1 MNTAQAVPRSWSI
14 SVPPAKGRLVDL
26 SLGIYHGA
34 PNYPALPLAEVIT
47 TNTIA
52 NDHMNATKLV
62 ISTHGTTH
70 LDAPAHFIEGGK
82 TIEQLDL
89 AKCIG
94 PARVVDFA
102 SKGLKAPV
110 DVSDLE
116 AHAHVFVPGARVLLR
131 FGWDKVYPEP
141 AYFSDHPY
149 LTIGAAAWLA
159 SRQIAML
166 GMDSPTPTPTDW
178 IEVHRIL
185 LGAEIILVEALA
197 HLEQLPEGEF
207 FFMAAPLLIL
217 GREGAPVRALALV

>member
-1 MNTAQAVPRSWSI
+1 MNTTLAAPRSWCVST
-14 SVPPAKGRLVDL
+14 PPVKGRLVDL
-26 SLGIYHGA
+26 SLGIFDGA
-34 PNYPALPLAEVIT
+34 PNYPALPSTEVVT

-70 LDAPAHFIEGGK
+70 LDAPSHFIDGGK

-89 AKCIG
+89 GKCIG
-94 PARVVDFA
+94 PARVVDFT
-102 SKGLKAPV
+102 GIDRKAPV

-149 LTIGAAAWLA
+149 LTIDAAAWLA
-159 SRQIAML
+159 SRGIALL

-178 IEVHRIL
+178 IEVHKLL
-185 LGAEIILVEALA
+185 LGAEIVLVEALA
-197 HLEQLPEGEF
+197 HLEQLPAGEF

>member
-1 MNTAQAVPRSWSI
+1 MSMAQAVPKSWSV
-14 SVPPAKGRLVDL
+14 SVPAGKGRLVDL
-26 SLGIYHGA
+26 SLGIFHGA
-34 PNYPALPLAEVIT
+34 PNYPALPFTEVIT

-89 AKCIG
+89 SKCIG
-94 PARVVDFA
+94 PARVVDLTH
-102 SKGLKAPV
+102 KGLKAPV
-110 DVSDLE
+110 DVGDLE
-116 AHAHVFVPGARVLLR
+116 AHASVFVPDARVLLR

-141 AYFSDHPY
+141 AYFSDHPF
-149 LTIGAAAWLA
+149 LTIGAATWLA

-178 IEVHRIL
+178 IEVHKIL
-185 LGAEIILVEALA
+185 LGAEIVIVEALA
-197 HLEQLPEGEF
+197 HLEQLPASEF